1 MFSIF
6 RCLYIFLTIFEGGIP
21 QATPKYNSSIL
32 EDMLMEETEEILKK
46 TFLGWKELQEALF
59 LLKV

>member
-1 MFSIF
+1 M
-6 RCLYIFLTIFEGGIP
+6 P

-32 EDMLMEETEEILKK
+32 EDMFLEDTSELIKK
-46 TFLGWKELQEALF
+46 TFLGWKELGEASI

>member
-1 MFSIF
+1 MLQF
-6 RCLYIFLTIFEGGIP
+6 CLDGFKGGVP

-32 EDMLMEETEEILKK
+32 EDMSMENTMALVKK
-46 TFLGWKELQEALF
+46 AFLEWKELQEALM